1 MMQHSSIFRQVL
13 EKATGMGAIAFDTR
27 LEQNMKNRI
36 RLTARLS
43 FNGFLLLFTSL
54 SYGQSPEFSL
64 REFASGQIKKGV
76 RSIGMGGD
84 GATWGNYSLVWKDS
98 STALL
103 DAGVNK
109 YANGN
114 NFSFTAVG
122 VTLPAFKNGLTLY
135 AIALSQYASNIAT
148 TLKYPGSGE
157 MADPVHGDGN
167 NQSLFVKAA
176 MPLGK
181 AFSVGVLLS
190 YERSQFDAVSD
201 HTAGQ
206 YVRYQ
211 TGWVPSGGF
220 GVTWQPSKRV
230 LVGFRALFNNDT
242 EKRTDNVTTSTGL
255 NNTQEYRLGMSV
267 GLWQGALIDV
277 GGNIRHRSNQLYN
290 TKGTATEPNIG
301 FEQNLWQR
309 HFAFRFGVDE
319 TSGTGGISLRFSPI
333 VIDIAYVHN
342 LAIERVGTIFGP
354 TNNSIISTF
363 LFDFGNFR
371 RNKR

>member
-1 MMQHSSIFRQVL
+1 
-13 EKATGMGAIAFDTR
+13 
-27 LEQNMKNRI
+27 MKNYI
-36 RLTARLS
+36 RVIATLS
-43 FNGFLLLFTSL
+43 FNCCLLLITSL

-103 DAGVNK
+103 DVGANTYTNNNK
-109 YANGN
+109 
-114 NFSFTAVG
+114 FSFTAVG
-122 VTLPAFKNGLTLY
+122 VTLPAFKNGLTIY

-148 TLKYPGSGE
+148 TLKYPGSGG

-167 NQSLFVKAA
+167 NQSVFVKAA

-181 AFSVGVLLS
+181 GLSLGVLLS
-190 YERSQFDAVSD
+190 YERSLFDAVSD
-201 HTAGQ
+201 NTSDQH
-206 YVRYQ
+206 VRYQ

-220 GVTWQPSKRV
+220 GLTWQPSKRV
-230 LVGFRALFNNDT
+230 LFGFRALFNNDK
-242 EKRTDNVTTSTGL
+242 EKRIDNVGTSTGL
-255 NNTQEYRLGMSV
+255 NNTQEYRLGISV
-267 GLWQGALIDV
+267 GIWQGALIDL

-290 TKGTATEPNIG
+290 TKNTATEPNIG

-342 LAIERVGTIFGP
+342 LAIERVGNIFGA
-354 TNNSIISTF
+354 NSNSIISTI

-371 RNKR
+371 RKK